1 MLAFRAWMVGVD
13 FNRDPFATPPNNANP
28 IPGTTPRWRNAG
40 DPVRSTVSCHLWVQQ
55 HTDMVDLNAL
65 CYLGVPM
72 GLQICCVWLYPPRIV
87 YEMTKTT
94 ALPPRRHA
102 LTVCG
107 SKRWP
112 VLRVCHALYSLGT
125 DPPTNKKNSPGVVI
139 GHI

>member
-1 MLAFRAWMVGVD
+1 
-13 FNRDPFATPPNNANP
+13 
-28 IPGTTPRWRNAG
+28 
-40 DPVRSTVSCHLWVQQ
+40 
-55 HTDMVDLNAL
+55 MVDLNAL

-112 VLRVCHALYSLGT
+112 VLRSARHDRTLLIQGAGLEMGA
-125 DPPTNKKNSPGVVI
+125 KGVGGYKGCKMFFMGVTLSIPCDGGLHEGSTCRQLCI
-139 GHI
+139 GVTQP